1 MDASNTL
8 IEKILSDYLAEKN
21 LLPAAEALLQEF
33 AQYAT
38 KWLTDVGIVGVGHN
52 PVGLSLRVKNGD
64 EFLFFKPLD
73 AFVEMRGA
81 AVGITG
87 GTTTG
92 VKNNYVLD
100 TKSLPISGQHK

>member
-1 MDASNTL
+1 METNKTL
-8 IEKILSDYLAEKN
+8 VEQIFSDYADEKN
-21 LLPAAEALLQEF
+21 LVPAAEALLQEF
-33 AQYAT
+33 VQYVT
-38 KWLTDVGIVGVGHN
+38 KWLTNAGIVGIGHN
-52 PVGLSLRVKNGD
+52 LSGLSLRLKNGD
-64 EFLFFKPLD
+64 EFLFFKPAD

-87 GTTTG
+87 GSTVG